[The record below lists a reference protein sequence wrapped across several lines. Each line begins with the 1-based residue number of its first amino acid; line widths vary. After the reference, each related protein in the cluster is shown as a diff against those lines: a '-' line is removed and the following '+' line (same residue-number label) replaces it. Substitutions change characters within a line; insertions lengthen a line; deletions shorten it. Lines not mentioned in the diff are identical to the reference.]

1 MPNDKFYHSKKW
13 ERIRR
18 AVLARDKYQC
28 QVARRYGKTR
38 EATVVHHIFPRE
50 QYPEYQWQSWN
61 LISVSATA
69 HNILH
74 DRETHELTRYG
85 EELLKETA
93 EAKGIKV
100 QGNMTTL
107 VIGNPGTGKT
117 TFVRKNMKRGL
128 VYDLDAIAGAFRL
141 AAPKEDDYKPARWLA
156 NSLLPGFAQQARRY
170 TQEVWIIRTAP
181 KLDELIDIAPDKLVV
196 LYGNYNCQEIP
207 ADRRKDVA
215 QRIKAAV
222 EYAKNNGVEVE
233 EHDANR

>member
-1 MPNDKFYHSKKW
+1 MAGDRFYHTKKW
-13 ERIRR
+13 DRIRR
-18 AVLARDKYQC
+18 AVLARDGYQC
-28 QVARRYGKTR
+28 QVAKRYGKTR
-38 EATVVHHIFPRE
+38 EATIVHHIFPRE
-50 QYPEYQWQSWN
+50 QYPEYQWKPWN
-61 LISVSATA
+61 LVAVSAVA

-74 DRETHELTRYG
+74 DRDTHALTRYG

-93 EAKGIKV
+93 EARGLKV
-100 QGNMTTL
+100 QGNITTL

-117 TFVRKNMKRGL
+117 TFVKRHMRRGL

-170 TQEVWIIRTAP
+170 SQEVWIIRTAP
-181 KLDELIDIAPDKLVV
+181 KLDELIDINPDRLVV
-196 LYGNYNCQEIP
+196 LYGNYNSDAIP

-233 EHDANR
+233 EHDAQR